1 MRLTGSIFFFS
12 LFGEARSAIKSWP
25 GGRGEWVIVNQETV
39 MSIGHGSK
47 DIKAI
52 EQGLGLAARRLLVIT
67 GGVGLA
73 LCMLAAGAAWWIWG

>member
-1 MRLTGSIFFFS
+1 
-12 LFGEARSAIKSWP
+12 
-25 GGRGEWVIVNQETV
+25 